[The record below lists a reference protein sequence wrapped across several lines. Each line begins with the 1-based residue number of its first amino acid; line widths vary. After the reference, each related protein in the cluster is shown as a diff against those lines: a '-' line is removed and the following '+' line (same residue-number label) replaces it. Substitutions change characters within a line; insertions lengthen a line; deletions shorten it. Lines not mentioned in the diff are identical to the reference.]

1 MKCCYGQVQ
10 RGFTL
15 IEMIITLVI
24 FAVVMV
30 VLSRFLF
37 PQMTLSAQ
45 PHYQARAAALANAM
59 MTEILAR
66 KFDVNSDDNG
76 EQIRCDDTQNLQGQA
91 IDNPCALTLASS
103 TDRQQFVTVDD
114 YIGCWQGKAAEC
126 DDGNGRALSNAMGD
140 LIAADYSHFTVT
152 VTVFYDNHL
161 TNTLDSD
168 LAITAIPHNYKRINM
183 VVDSGRYGRYQ
194 FAAYRG
200 NY

>member
-1 MKCCYGQVQ
+1 MKCLVHHVQ

-15 IEMIITLVI
+15 IEMIITIVI
-24 FAVVMV
+24 FAVAMV
-30 VLSRFLF
+30 ILSRFVL
-37 PQMTLSAQ
+37 PQIALSAE

-91 IDNPCALTLASS
+91 IDNPCALTLALS
-103 TDRQQFVTVDD
+103 TDRQQFSSVDD
-114 YIGCWQGKAAEC
+114 YIGCWQGNSAKCEN
-126 DDGNGRALSNAMGD
+126 GNGRSLSDAMGD
-140 LIAADYSHFTVT
+140 SIAADYSHFTVT
-152 VTVFYDNHL
+152 VAVFYDNNL
-161 TNTLDSD
+161 TNLPNPT
-168 LAITAIPHNYKRINM
+168 TAVAPHNYKRINM